1 MENRI
6 VDSIAA
12 GSNAVPHDLSP
23 WGLFRQADPVVKI
36 VMLLLILASIWCW
49 AIIIDKLRRL
59 RRLRAQADT
68 FEDSFWSGGPLDDLY
83 EEVGKRPQDPMSAV
97 FAAGMREWRRSTGQI
112 GRASCGERGC
122 QAV

>member
-1 MENRI
+1 
-6 VDSIAA
+6 
-12 GSNAVPHDLSP
+12 
-23 WGLFRQADPVVKI
+23 
-36 VMLLLILASIWCW
+36 MLLLVLASIWCW

-97 FAAGMREWRRSTGQI
+97 FVAGMSEWRRLTGRVGVSD
-112 GRASCGERGC
+112 GRGGLAERIER
-122 QAV
+122 VMKVTVDRELV

>member
-1 MENRI
+1 MENRN

-12 GSNAVPHDLSP
+12 GANAVPHDLSP
-23 WGLFRQADPVVKI
+23 WGLFLQADPVVKI

-83 EEVGKRPQDPMSAV
+83 EAVATRPPDPTRAA
-97 FAAGMREWRRSTGQI
+97 FAPRPRQRR
-112 GRASCGERGC
+112 RP
-122 QAV
+122 